1 MLSAAD
7 FRDLVSGRRRGWLPG
22 FLRGLLAA
30 ASWPYALV
38 VAARNA
44 CYDRRLTKI
53 GRVAVPVISVGNLTL
68 GGTGKTPLVAWL
80 ARWFQSR
87 GVRVA
92 LVSRGYK
99 ARSGAPNDEALEL
112 AAGLPDTPHVQNPR
126 RVAGAEQAIREHG
139 AELIVLDDAFQHRR
153 IHRDLDIVLLD
164 ALQPFGWEYVFP
176 RGLLREPPSGLRR
189 ADVVVLSRSDAVSG
203 EQREA
208 IRRRVAEW
216 APNAL
221 WVEVAQRPVG
231 LRTAEGTQETLAQIA
246 GQRVAAFCGI
256 GNPAGFRHTLQT
268 CGCQV
273 ADFREFPDHHPY
285 PARDLESLARW
296 ADGLD
301 EIVAIVCTH
310 KDLVKIPRSQ
320 LGGIP
325 LRALEIGL
333 EFTVGGSA
341 FEQMLAKLVATPKL
355 KQGAP
360 CHYPE
365 YSKPN

>member
-1 MLSAAD
+1 LLNAAD

-30 ASWPYALV
+30 ASGLYALV
-38 VAARNA
+38 VAARNV

-53 GRVAVPVISVGNLTL
+53 GRVGVPVISVGNVTL

-80 ARWFQSR
+80 ARWFQTR

-99 ARSGAPNDEALEL
+99 AHSGAPNDEALEL
-112 AAGLPDTPHVQNPR
+112 AARLPDTPHVQNPR
-126 RVAGAEQAIREHG
+126 RVAGAQQAIREHG

-164 ALQPFGWEYVFP
+164 ALEPFGWEHVFP
-176 RGLLREPPSGLRR
+176 RGLLREPLAGLRR

-203 EQREA
+203 DRRAA
-208 IRRRVAEW
+208 IRRRVADL
-216 APNAL
+216 APRAE
-221 WVEVAQRPVG
+221 WVEVVQRPVG
-231 LRTAEGTQETLAQIA
+231 LRSTDGRQETLERIA
-246 GQRVAAFCGI
+246 GRRVAAFCGI

-273 ADFREFPDHHPY
+273 VDFREFPDHHSY

-296 ADGLD
+296 ADGLA
-301 EIVAIVCTH
+301 EIAAIVCTH

-325 LRALEIGL
+325 LRGLEIGL

-341 FEQMLAKLVATPKL
+341 FDQLLGTLIAT
-355 KQGAP
+355 G
-360 CHYPE
+360 
-365 YSKPN
+365 